1 MWISFT
7 KVNKWCHTDW
17 IWPLKGYKIIWANL
31 SDLPSSRCSVEAKF
45 STGSEYRPDLQHQ
58 GKKPTCTTKQE
69 LRLKKNKS
77 CWEKSCLAA
86 FSQREQAFFVFKKRF
101 LNIMS
106 GEGTY
111 RFPLLES
118 LIKPTLHD
126 PASFEHVSL
135 TCKFKKGKKKQTLDK
150 SYSKKNFEEKMLLA
164 IRQST
169 TPLSSMITTKILS
182 LTKKQQ
188 QTQSHLSKGL

>member
-1 MWISFT
+1 
-7 KVNKWCHTDW
+7 
-17 IWPLKGYKIIWANL
+17 
-31 SDLPSSRCSVEAKF
+31 
-45 STGSEYRPDLQHQ
+45 
-58 GKKPTCTTKQE
+58 
-69 LRLKKNKS
+69 
-77 CWEKSCLAA
+77 
-86 FSQREQAFFVFKKRF
+86 
-101 LNIMS
+101 MS

-135 TCKFKKGKKKQTLDK
+135 TCKFKKGKKKKTLDN
-150 SYSKKNFEEKMLLA
+150 SYSKKHFEEKMLLA

-169 TPLSSMITTKILS
+169 TPLSSMTTTKILS

-188 QTQSHLSKGL
+188 QAQSHLSKGL